1 MAGGLKVEA
10 KRYNYASFVLN
21 RRPRFKVHSTMG
33 PAKNAIQ
40 SHGPG
45 GGIILELNDGE
56 WVPIHQWYAP
66 KTCDKCGSGAHYD
79 EYSGGYTWRSKLNR
93 VFPKNTSVE
102 YGAHNYQYW
111 CWDCLEKRNYD
122 PNEVILPIDR
132 DYWVVSPEKQEE
144 LVKFI
149 EDNW

>member
-1 MAGGLKVEA
+1 MAGLKVEA

-40 SHGPG
+40 AHGFT

-56 WVPIHQWYAP
+56 WVPIHQWHAP
-66 KTCDKCGSGAHYD
+66 ETCDKCGKPAGAHY
-79 EYSGGYTWRSKLNR
+79 SGLWQVY
-93 VFPKNTSVE
+93 PKNTTIKF
-102 YGAHNYQYW
+102 GAHNYQFW
-111 CWDCLEKRNYD
+111 CWNCTNHRTYNKD
-122 PNEVILPIDR
+122 EVILPIDR